1 MSYLPITEA
10 TLKQLMPS
18 YARLNH
24 DEKMR
29 ISEFSLVWQLFESRL
44 FDCSATIA
52 KIRNSEWINGREAL
66 IVKGANASV
75 NHFRVRYVDGKQAAE
90 RLNSLVGARGIKLR
104 EQITRGLSHEASAEE
119 EVMACGAVCMRLRN
133 NLFHGV
139 KASKGFVGQYDNF
152 NYAIQF
158 MNTCI
163 CQISA
168 KKNG

>member
-18 YARLNH
+18 YALLSHN
-24 DEKMR
+24 EKMR

-44 FDCSATIA
+44 FECNANA
-52 KIRNSEWINGREAL
+52 EKIKNREWINGREGL

-75 NHFRVRYVDGKQAAE
+75 NYFRVRYVEDEQAAE
-90 RLNSLVGARGIKLR
+90 RLNSLMGARRSNLR
-104 EQITRGLSHEASAEE
+104 EHITRGLSQEANAEE

-139 KASKGFVGQYDNF
+139 KANDGFVGQYDNF

-163 CQISA
+163 CQI
-168 KKNG
+168 G